1 MTNSITNNKPLDAE
15 VVHMPIIEAND
26 GMKKS
31 TETYQQWGTRRAGM
45 TNASPVALQPAL
57 NSVVQ
62 DIKLKQAQD
71 ERAPEA

>member
-45 TNASPVALQPAL
+45 THICRGSFL
-57 NSVVQ
+57 S
-62 DIKLKQAQD
+62 
-71 ERAPEA
+71 RMSSAPTESHTVSMLSNH